1 MIIKALE
8 VGPIQSNC
16 YIVGCEETLK
26 AAVIDPGDET
36 QRILMTLAD
45 AKLTATH
52 IICTHGHFDH
62 VGGNKKLKA
71 ATGAA
76 IAIHRFDA
84 HMLSSLSVAAGAW
97 GFPVDDSPPADIL
110 VDEGDS
116 ILIGNIKLRV
126 LHTPGHS
133 PGGISLYGDGV
144 VFVGDTLFA
153 GSIGRTDF
161 PGGSYS
167 TLISSVTNKLFP
179 LGDDVQVFSGHGPAT
194 TIGREKRYNPFFG

>member
-1 MIIKALE
+1 LIIKALE